1 MTDVAV
7 ALCREGFE
15 AEAVADLAAIADHAR
30 LSIEPTVRPGSAYV
44 VARFASFDD
53 AAWRRA
59 ARAHPA
65 TFARSLWTGSGPHA
79 IVADAPHPSTGG
91 ARPDRILP
99 LASAFAGLA
108 ASSGHGPPWLAPWIE
123 YADTNEGKAL
133 STLARALEA
142 RLAAAL
148 RERGLVADGA
158 GSREHVILPPTENPY
173 IHTTY
178 PA

>member
-65 TFARSLWTGSGPHA
+65 TFARSLWTGPKSDRQADLALPDGVLHLRHLTGKAAETVDRLDCAGPT
-79 IVADAPHPSTGG
+79 IVVVDRKLANPGRDPDCILLDAPRLRRTGAMAIDIDRGRPRLRPSQGPG
-91 ARPDRILP
+91 PGRI
-99 LASAFAGLA
+99 
-108 ASSGHGPPWLAPWIE
+108 WQ
-123 YADTNEGKAL
+123 
-133 STLARALEA
+133 
-142 RLAAAL
+142 
-148 RERGLVADGA
+148 
-158 GSREHVILPPTENPY
+158 
-173 IHTTY
+173 
-178 PA
+178 

>member
-99 LASAFAGLA
+99 LDAFAHELPRLSDLRDSYPRMWKLYVFTSEPDKVVRRKLQEMCLA
-108 ASSGHGPPWLAPWIE
+108 ALPAGCV
-123 YADTNEGKAL
+123 N
-133 STLARALEA
+133 
-142 RLAAAL
+142 AL
-148 RERGLVADGA
+148 R
-158 GSREHVILPPTENPY
+158 I
-173 IHTTY
+173 
-178 PA
+178 